1 MMSDA
6 KRILIVDDEPF
17 NVELMEEILEDKY
30 IVASVLSGEECLRQ
44 VVDLKPDL
52 ILLDV
57 AMPHMDGYEVCRR
70 LKNELDI
77 QTPIL
82 FVSARGSLEDRI
94 TGYDAGGDDY
104 LVKPFDNQELLAK
117 VKSMEGYIDAKLN
130 LKKDLSDA
138 QDMISMVMTDS
149 SELGNVTLFM
159 RQSFN
164 CKSYKELIKLLL
176 DAVRH
181 FGLNCTGQVT
191 TKTGRITMDSHGAYK
206 PVEAEL
212 LEITRNK
219 GRIFEYGKRMI
230 INFNS
235 ISLLVKN
242 MPLEDSDRCGR
253 LRDHLCLVMEG
264 AEAKVLALYYENQ
277 VFKREKELSTLL
289 VDTQEAINDINEKLK
304 NEKSVAVELSQD
316 LILKLSEEIMLLA
329 LDDDQEQSVIK
340 LVEEGMRSVIQAFGS
355 REDIEKNFE
364 HIIGNIRATTSP

>member
-1 MMSDA
+1 MSEA
-6 KRILIVDDEPF
+6 KRILIVDDEPL
-17 NVELMEEILEDKY
+17 NVELMEEILEDGYK
-30 IVASVLSGEECLRQ
+30 VTSVLSGDECLSQ
-44 VVDLKPDL
+44 VLDLKPDL

-57 AMPHMDGYEVCRR
+57 AMPNMDGYEVCRR

-117 VKSMEGYIDAKLN
+117 IKSMEGYINARLN
-130 LKKDLSDA
+130 LKKDLTEA
-138 QDMISMVMTDS
+138 QNMISMVMTDS

-164 CKSYKELIKLLL
+164 CKSYKALIKLLL

-181 FGLNCTGQVT
+181 FGLNCTAQVT
-191 TKTGRITMDSHGAYK
+191 TKSGRITMDSHGAYK

-212 LEITRNK
+212 LEMTKNK
-219 GRIFEYGKRMI
+219 GRIFEYGKRMV

-277 VFKREKELSTLL
+277 VAKREKELSELL
-289 VDTQEAINDINEKLK
+289 VDTQKSINDIDEKLK
-304 NEKSVAVELSQD
+304 HEKLVAVELSQD

-329 LDDDQEQSVIK
+329 LDEDQEKSVIK
-340 LVEEGMRSVIQAFGS
+340 LVENGMASVIQAFDS
-355 REDIEKNFE
+355 REEIEQYFKQ
-364 HIIGNIRATTSP
+364 IISNIRATTMS

>member
-1 MMSDA
+1 MSDA

-138 QDMISMVMTDS
+138 
-149 SELGNVTLFM
+149 
-159 RQSFN
+159 
-164 CKSYKELIKLLL
+164 
-176 DAVRH
+176 
-181 FGLNCTGQVT
+181 
-191 TKTGRITMDSHGAYK
+191 
-206 PVEAEL
+206 
-212 LEITRNK
+212 
-219 GRIFEYGKRMI
+219 
-230 INFNS
+230 
-235 ISLLVKN
+235 
-242 MPLEDSDRCGR
+242 
-253 LRDHLCLVMEG
+253 
-264 AEAKVLALYYENQ
+264 
-277 VFKREKELSTLL
+277 
-289 VDTQEAINDINEKLK
+289 
-304 NEKSVAVELSQD
+304 
-316 LILKLSEEIMLLA
+316 
-329 LDDDQEQSVIK
+329 
-340 LVEEGMRSVIQAFGS
+340 
-355 REDIEKNFE
+355 
-364 HIIGNIRATTSP
+364 